1 MTENPY
7 QTPDE
12 SNEPVAPVKKGSRT
26 GLIVKLLVGVVVVLF
41 LIALWLPAQRGVRPA
56 ALRMQCSNNLK
67 QVMLALHNYEET
79 YHALPPAYTVDE
91 QGNPLHS
98 WRTLILPYIEQKAL
112 YDKIDLAK
120 PWNDPVNQQARDSH
134 VPAYA
139 CPSADMPRG
148 NTNYLAIVSADSC
161 LQPGKARPLSEIT
174 DEHRLTLVVV
184 ETDAEHSVPWM
195 EPTDM
200 NEDMLLEQFA
210 ARRGPHPQVIYAT
223 FVDGSVGPMDDDT
236 SAVDLKALISIA
248 GNDPTSRHVD

>member
-1 MTENPY
+1 MAENPY

-12 SNEPVAPVKKGSRT
+12 SNEPVVPTKKGSRT

-56 ALRMQCSNNLK
+56 ARRMQCTNNLK
-67 QVMLALHNYEET
+67 QVMLALHHYEEA

-112 YDKIDLAK
+112 YDKIDLSK
-120 PWNDPVNQQARDSH
+120 PWNDPVNQQARESH

-148 NTNYLAIVSADSC
+148 NTNYLAIVSAGSC
-161 LQPGKARPLSEIT
+161 LQPVKARPLSDIT
-174 DEHRLTLVVV
+174 DEHRLTMVVA
-184 ETDAEHSVPWM
+184 ETDAQHSVQWM

-210 ARRGPHPQVIYAT
+210 ARRGPHPAVIHAG
-223 FVDGSVGPMDDDT
+223 FVDGSVAPMDEDT
-236 SAVDLKALISIA
+236 SAVDIESAHLHC
-248 GNDPTSRHVD
+248 RE